1 MRAPSFFAV
10 CSGLV
15 AVALPTGAFAQTMP
29 EATSTPATLAFMTPP
44 PASRPTYQVPAHLAV
59 GNQVFDGS
67 LSGFR
72 TYLDTTRA
80 TNPQLFSQLD
90 PQVRDLESQATAAR
104 TVAVAGLVV
113 GLVSGVYAVAG
124 RKTCNEPQITDPN
137 IAADLQAWGDCNSD
151 NGTHIATFMLLGLG
165 SIALGEIGWFA
176 LSPGRSDVL
185 NLVNEH
191 NRISHDPIRLQI
203 GYDPTNHLAL
213 GGVSTAF

>member
-1 MRAPSFFAV
+1 MGAPSFFAV

-29 EATSTPATLAFMTPP
+29 EAVSTPATLAFMAPP
-44 PASRPTYQVPAHLAV
+44 PIRPTYQVPAHLEV

-72 TYLDTTRA
+72 TYLDTKRA

-90 PQVRDLESQATAAR
+90 PKVRDLESQATAGRAM
-104 TVAVAGLVV
+104 AVTGLVV

-124 RKTCNEPQITDPN
+124 RKTCNEPQNNDPY

-165 SIALGEIGWFA
+165 SIMVGEIGWLA

-185 NLVNEH
+185 SLVNEH
-191 NRISHDPIRLQI
+191 NRISNEPIRLQL
-203 GYDPTNHLAL
+203 GYDPTNRLAL

>member
-1 MRAPSFFAV
+1 MGAPSFFAV

-15 AVALPTGAFAQTMP
+15 AVALPSAAFAQTMP
-29 EATSTPATLAFMTPP
+29 EAVSTPAKLAFMAPP
-44 PASRPTYQVPAHLAV
+44 PTSHATHQVPAHLEV

-90 PQVRDLESQATAAR
+90 PQVRKLESQAAAAR
-104 TVAVAGLVV
+104 GVAVAGMVV

-124 RKTCNEPQITDPN
+124 QKTCNEPQLTDPHF
-137 IAADLQAWGDCNSD
+137 AADSQAWGACNSD
-151 NGTHIATFMLLGLG
+151 NGSHIATFMLLGIG
-165 SIALGEIGWFA
+165 SFALGWIGWYA

-191 NRISHDPIRLQI
+191 NRISHEPIRLQL
-203 GYDPTNHLAL
+203 GYDPTNRLAL
-213 GGVSTAF
+213 GGVSTVF

>member
-10 CSGLV
+10 CLGLV
-15 AVALPTGAFAQTMP
+15 AVALPRGAFAQTMP
-29 EATSTPATLAFMTPP
+29 EAVSTPATLAFMAPP
-44 PASRPTYQVPAHLAV
+44 PAIRPTYQVPAHLEV

-90 PQVRDLESQATAAR
+90 PKVRDLESQATAAGA
-104 TVAVAGLVV
+104 VAVAGLVV
-113 GLVSGVYAVAG
+113 GLASGVYAAAG
-124 RKTCNEPQITDPN
+124 QKTCNGPPITDPN
-137 IAADLQAWGDCNSD
+137 ITADLQAWGACNSD

-165 SIALGEIGWFA
+165 SILVGGIGWYA

-185 NLVNEH
+185 KLVNEH
-191 NRISHDPIRLQI
+191 NRISHEPIRLQL
-203 GYDPTNHLAL
+203 GYDPTNRLAL